1 LLLPASCKA
10 LKYELL
16 CALINLCSRLPESC
30 IAVGVADGDDSAD
43 AERFPNLV
51 SNFPDDLE
59 LIIYAAS
66 FGFAATPEEL
76 ETGVM
81 DIDKLLRSGGTLLHA
96 CQRDYC
102 DWRSE
107 RTVLL
112 ALNTL
117 EKRLTSG
124 SLSGAVVDDALWKS
138 CDVKGQTVWKLT
150 LEKRCYAVA
159 DVLYEQWRGYEN
171 VGPLF
176 DTATGAHI
184 LCGTDPIV
192 RMISQCFYLVRWPL
206 SCTELHA
213 IRFEP
218 PAAETQEQ
226 RTARMHLDAMSA
238 RYARISPALTKFLN
252 KRTNKAGNSL
262 LYELVVTPDNVFKE
276 RIKVDA
282 PVAVVE
288 QVLKC
293 GADPRFTERR
303 NKEDPIA
310 VAEKN
315 NRGDGVFSAL
325 LRKYEVTL

>member
-1 LLLPASCKA
+1 
-10 LKYELL
+10 
-16 CALINLCSRLPESC
+16 
-30 IAVGVADGDDSAD
+30 
-43 AERFPNLV
+43 
-51 SNFPDDLE
+51 

-76 ETGVM
+76 ESGV
-81 DIDKLLRSGGTLLHA
+81 IAIEKLLRPGGTLLHV
-96 CQRDYC
+96 CLRDFC
-102 DWRSE
+102 SWRSE

-124 SLSGAVVDDALWKS
+124 ALSGTVVDEALWRS
-138 CDVKGQTVWKLT
+138 HDANGQTVWKLT
-150 LEKRCYAVA
+150 LEKQCYAVA
-159 DVLYEQWRGYEN
+159 DALYEQWRGYEN

-184 LCGTDPIV
+184 LCDTDPIV
-192 RMISQCFYLVRWPL
+192 RVITQCFYLVRWPL
-206 SCTELHA
+206 SCSELHA
-213 IRFEP
+213 IRYAP
-218 PAAETQEQ
+218 PVGETQEQ
-226 RTARMHLDAMSA
+226 RTARMHMDAMSA
-238 RYARISPALTKFLN
+238 RYTRISPALTKFLN

-262 LYELVVTPDNVFKE
+262 LYELVVTPDNVFRE
-276 RIKVDA
+276 RIKVDSS
-282 PVAVVE
+282 VAVVE

-315 NRGDGVFSAL
+315 NRGDGAFSAL
-325 LRKYEVTL
+325 LRKYEVAL